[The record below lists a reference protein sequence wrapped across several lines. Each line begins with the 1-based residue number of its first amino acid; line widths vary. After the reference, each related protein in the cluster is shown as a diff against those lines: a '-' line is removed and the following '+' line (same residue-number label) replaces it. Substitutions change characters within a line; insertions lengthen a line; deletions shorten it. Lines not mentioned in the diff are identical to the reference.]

1 MAQELIVYQ
10 ANSGHPRD
18 ITDVALVLLLKVDI
32 DAFVELK
39 EKYLEHGLK
48 QAIRKHD
55 HVFWQSTWSSLWE
68 EMRTAINNGIESDH
82 YFGQHE
88 EDPTL
93 VGIFKTG
100 S

>member
-1 MAQELIVYQ
+1 M
-10 ANSGHPRD
+10 
-18 ITDVALVLLLKVDI
+18 
-32 DAFVELK
+32 
-39 EKYLEHGLK
+39 
-48 QAIRKHD
+48 
-55 HVFWQSTWSSLWE
+55 WE
-68 EMRTAINNGIESDH
+68 EMKTAINNGIESDY